1 MGIFTSVPI
10 YVNLYTNKAQICRLD
25 TGQCIT
31 RESKEKFS
39 NSRVLLGEFEIAEK
53 FLKNIITELTQDRFF
68 SPPLRILIHQM
79 ELTEGGLSSTEKR
92 ALRDSC
98 IHLNAKE
105 VFIFEGKDQLSH
117 TQAIDYMNKN

>member
-1 MGIFTSVPI
+1 MGIFSSIPI
-10 YVNLYTNKAQICRLD
+10 YINLYSNKAKVCRLD

-39 NSRVLLGEFEIAEK
+39 NCRVVLGEFEIAEN
-53 FLKNIITELTQDRFF
+53 FLKGIINELTSDCFLP
-68 SPPLRILIHQM
+68 PPLKIVIHQM

-98 IHLNAKE
+98 MHLNAKE
-105 VFIFEGKDQLSH
+105 IFLLEDKNELSH
-117 TQAIDYMNKN
+117 TKALNLINNK